1 MVTTSAG
8 TPPTP
13 GSTVPG
19 ADQVD
24 QAVAE
29 LLARLDPKV
38 TPVRDFFEARFD
50 AGLAWVHYP
59 PGAGGLGLDARLQR
73 GVDATLYAA
82 GAPRPDLGRNIIG
95 LGMAAPTL
103 ATHGTPEQHRDF
115 LRPLYGGEIWCQLFS
130 EPGSGSDLAG
140 LATRAVRDGD
150 EWVVNGQKVW
160 TTLAH
165 VARWGLLVARTDPD
179 VPKHRGLTYFIC
191 DMRAPGVEV
200 RPLRQLTGEAEF
212 NEVYLTDVRLP
223 DRLRLGDVGDGWRVA
238 MTTLTHERVAV
249 GSGSPP
255 RGGGSIAN
263 AVRLYAAHGGHEV
276 VRRDDLMRL
285 WVEAEVLR
293 LNQMRASEMRK
304 RGTPGPEGSVSKV
317 AWAELNQKISN
328 YCVNLLGP
336 RGGLLESGYEMRR
349 PDHVSLTT
357 GDPRY
362 LFLRTRANSIEGGT
376 SEVLRNIVAERVLG
390 LPGDPRVDKDL
401 PWRDVP
407 RS

>member
-1 MVTTSAG
+1 MINTAD
-8 TPPTP
+8 
-13 GSTVPG
+13 STAAAAIPG
-19 ADQVD
+19 ADQV
-24 QAVAE
+24 QRAIEE
-29 LLARLDPKV
+29 LLAGHDPK
-38 TPVRDFFEARFD
+38 TTDTRTFLEARFD

-73 GVDATLYAA
+73 VVDAALHGA
-82 GAPRPDLGRNIIG
+82 GAPRPDMGRNIIG

-103 ATHGTPEQHRDF
+103 AAHGTPEQHRDF
-115 LRPLYGGEIWCQLFS
+115 LRPLYAGEIWCQLFS
-130 EPGSGSDLAG
+130 EPGAGSDLAG

-165 VARWGLLVARTDPD
+165 VARWGLLVTRTDPD

-191 DMRAPGVEV
+191 DMRAEGVEV
-200 RPLRQLTGEAEF
+200 RPLRQITGEAEF

-223 DRLRLGDVGDGWRVA
+223 DRLRLGDVGDGWRVS
-238 MTTLTHERVAV
+238 MTTLMHERVAV

-255 RGGGSIAN
+255 RGGGAIAN
-263 AVRLYAAHGGHEV
+263 AVRLYAEHGGGDP

-285 WVEAEVLR
+285 WVHAEVLR
-293 LNQMRASEMRK
+293 LNQLRAAEMRK
-304 RGTPGPEGSVSKV
+304 RGTPGPEGSVTKV
-317 AWAELNQKISN
+317 AWAELNQRISSF
-328 YCVNLLGP
+328 CVNLMGP
-336 RGGLLESGYEMRR
+336 EGALFSSSYEMRR
-349 PDHVSLTT
+349 PEHVSLTT

-376 SEVLRNIVAERVLG
+376 SEVLRNIVGERVLG